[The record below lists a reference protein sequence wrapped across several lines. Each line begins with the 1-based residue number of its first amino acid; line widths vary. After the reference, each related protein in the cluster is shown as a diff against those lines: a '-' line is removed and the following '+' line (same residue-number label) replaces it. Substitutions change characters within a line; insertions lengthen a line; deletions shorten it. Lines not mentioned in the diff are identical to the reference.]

1 MSTMQK
7 SLSVVLLVS
16 VLAGGSVCLAEDAH
30 NNGLNPSEVRDL
42 SAASGV
48 PRRPNQQDRL
58 RQDGLQQNGLQD
70 AYRIH
75 TETEQA
81 TGLDLKGPPAK
92 AAPDALGGTC
102 PLTVPCTSLVDF

>member
-1 MSTMQK
+1 MQK

-30 NNGLNPSEVRDL
+30 NNGSNPSEVRDL

-48 PRRPNQQDRL
+48 PRRPN
-58 RQDGLQQNGLQD
+58 RQDGLQD

-92 AAPDALGGTC
+92 AAPDAFGGTC